1 MRWLLVLAFGCGAG
15 APPVT
20 PPAAGPSPTA
30 TPIAMM
36 AAPASDG
43 YTGELAL
50 KPLLADLM
58 AQQRSTGAQLRARYA
73 GRAKTME
80 LAGPN
85 LSHPDWVAEVNGP
98 DDVFFAFGADITGLQ
113 LWEDH
118 GPYVELA
125 VAKGTLADAEAVIGP
140 TEPLPADAKSGPRVA
155 AYVGQIRVFVELAK
169 SGTDVRRVMIHY
181 EQ

>member
-1 MRWLLVLAFGCGAG
+1 MRWLLALAFGCGG
-15 APPVT
+15 AVPPPVVEPQPIT
-20 PPAAGPSPTA
+20 APVPAIA
-30 TPIAMM
+30 TP
-36 AAPASDG
+36 SSSEG
-43 YTGELAL
+43 YAGELAL
-50 KPLLADLM
+50 RPLLADLI
-58 AQQRSTGAQLRARYA
+58 AQGHATGAQLRARYST
-73 GRAKTME
+73 RAKTME

-98 DDVFFAFGADITGLQ
+98 DDVFFAFGADVVGLQ

-169 SGTDVRRVMIHY
+169 TGTDVRRVMIHY
-181 EQ
+181 EP

>member
-1 MRWLLVLAFGCGAG
+1 MRWLLVLAFGCGGATQV
-15 APPVT
+15 APPS
-20 PPAAGPSPTA
+20 PSPPPSPVA
-30 TPIAMM
+30 TV
-36 AAPASDG
+36 AASATDG

-50 KPLLADLM
+50 RPLLADLM
-58 AQQRSTGAQLRARYA
+58 AQQNATGALLRARYA
-73 GRAKTME
+73 PRAKTME

-98 DDVFFAFGADITGLQ
+98 DDVFFAFGADIVGLQ

-125 VAKGTLADAEAVIGP
+125 VVKGTLADAEAVIGP

-169 SGTDVRRVMIHY
+169 TGTDVRRVMIHY

>member
-1 MRWLLVLAFGCGAG
+1 MRWLLVLAFGCGATSV
-15 APPVT
+15 APPS
-20 PPAAGPSPTA
+20 PSPSPSPS
-30 TPIAMM
+30 PIAMVA
-36 AAPASDG
+36 AAPGDG
-43 YTGELAL
+43 YTGELVL
-50 KPLLADLM
+50 RPLLADLV
-58 AQQRSTGAQLRARYA
+58 AQKQPSGAGLRARYA

-98 DDVFFAFGADITGLQ
+98 DDVFFAFDADVVGLQ

-169 SGTDVRRVMIHY
+169 TGTDVRRVMIHY
-181 EQ
+181 EP

>member
-1 MRWLLVLAFGCGAG
+1 MPV
-15 APPVT
+15 APPS
-20 PPAAGPSPTA
+20 PSPSPIARVAA
-30 TPIAMM
+30 TPGE
-36 AAPASDG
+36 G

-50 KPLLADLM
+50 RPLLADLI
-58 AQQRSTGAQLRARYA
+58 AQPHPAAAALRTRYA

-85 LSHPDWVAEVNGP
+85 LSHPDWVVEVNGP
-98 DDVFFAFGADITGLQ
+98 DDVFFAFATDVVGLQ

-169 SGTDVRRVMIHY
+169 TGTDVRRVMIHY
-181 EQ
+181 EP

>member
-1 MRWLLVLAFGCGAG
+1 MRWLLVLAIGCGG
-15 APPVT
+15 APPPVVA
-20 PPAAGPSPTA
+20 PEPAPLPAQLPV
-30 TPIAMM
+30 
-36 AAPASDG
+36 AAASDG
-43 YTGELAL
+43 YAGELAL
-50 KPLLADLM
+50 RPVLADLI
-58 AQQRSTGAQLRARYA
+58 AQSHATGEQLRARYA
-73 GRAKTME
+73 GRAKTLE

-85 LSHPDWVAEVNGP
+85 LSHPDWVVAVNSA
-98 DDVFFAFGADITGLQ
+98 DDVFFAFGADVIGLQ

-125 VAKGTLADAEAVIGP
+125 VVKGTLADAEAVIGP

-169 SGTDVRRVMIHY
+169 TGTDVRRVMIHY

>member
-1 MRWLLVLAFGCGAG
+1 MRWLLVLAIGCGG
-15 APPVT
+15 ATQPPVVE
-20 PPAAGPSPTA
+20 PQPVPAPVPAIA
-30 TPIAMM
+30 TPT
-36 AAPASDG
+36 STEG
-43 YTGELAL
+43 YAGELAL
-50 KPLLADLM
+50 RPLLADLI
-58 AQQRSTGAQLRARYA
+58 AQTHATGADLRSRYA
-73 GRAKTME
+73 ARAKTME

-98 DDVFFAFGADITGLQ
+98 DDVFFAFGGDIVGLQ

-125 VAKGTLADAEAVIGP
+125 VAKGTLAEAEAVIGP

-169 SGTDVRRVMIHY
+169 TGTDVRRVMIHY
-181 EQ
+181 EP